1 METKIDIIDVDSNN
15 KGLMVVTSKE
25 RKIVAMVEKQ
35 PRAREEDTMMLMQ
48 EMKNT
53 YTRYLQRVHEYSL

>member
-15 KGLMVVTSKE
+15 KGLMVVTSKQ

>member
-1 METKIDIIDVDSNN
+1 METRIDIIDVDSNN